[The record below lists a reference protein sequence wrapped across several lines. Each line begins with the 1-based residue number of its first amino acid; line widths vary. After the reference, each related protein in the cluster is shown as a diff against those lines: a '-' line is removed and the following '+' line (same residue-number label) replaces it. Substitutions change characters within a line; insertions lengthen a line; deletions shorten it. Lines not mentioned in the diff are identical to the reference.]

1 MGAFLNCATAA
12 CVFILLRP
20 CAPANQPFQGLC
32 RLYNST
38 STPFPPCLTST
49 HKVEM
54 ANTESDIA
62 IATDKKVVES
72 DQMIDVDKK
81 EFSEQEKVVAPET
94 QPKPKRLWLERLIL
108 CVALFFPLFLA
119 TLDTSIHPK

>member
-1 MGAFLNCATAA
+1 
-12 CVFILLRP
+12 
-20 CAPANQPFQGLC
+20 
-32 RLYNST
+32 
-38 STPFPPCLTST
+38 
-49 HKVEM
+49 M

-62 IATDKKVVES
+62 IATDKKVAES

-81 EFSEQEKVVAPET
+81 ELSEEEKVVAPET